1 MAATAYAFDPSK
13 MAPAGAR
20 DWSDPD
26 SWPDPDELPAGAPAV
41 DPFDLDLLP
50 EKLRPWTEDLCERMQ
65 IPADFPAAALIV
77 EAGSLI
83 GRQALIKPKR
93 HDDWTVCPNLF
104 GLLIGRPGLLKTPA
118 LREALAPLQALE
130 SAARIEHEE
139 AMRSYKAQL
148 KVHKIAAKLAD
159 GKIEDALKKGG
170 AKVTREQMVQQ
181 ILEGEAEPEEPK
193 RRRFVTNDATVEKL
207 GEILRDNPNGVLI
220 NRDEL
225 MGLLR
230 GMERDGH
237 EQDRA
242 FYLEAWDGLGR
253 FTYDRIGRGTID
265 IESCVVSILGAVCP
279 GPFQA
284 WVSACAAA
292 GRGDD
297 GFLQR
302 MQVAVWPDSPGEFVN
317 VDRPASQEADKQ
329 RREAISGLAGVGGEV
344 ESAILRFDA
353 EAQDLFDAWRIGLE
367 NRVRAPDTIPA
378 WESYLAKQ
386 RSLLPSIAL
395 ICHLIDEHRGAV
407 GCEQWLR
414 AEAWGE

>member
-1 MAATAYAFDPSK
+1 M
-13 MAPAGAR
+13 
-20 DWSDPD
+20 
-26 SWPDPDELPAGAPAV
+26 
-41 DPFDLDLLP
+41 
-50 EKLRPWTEDLCERMQ
+50 
-65 IPADFPAAALIV
+65 
-77 EAGSLI
+77 
-83 GRQALIKPKR
+83 
-93 HDDWTVCPNLF
+93 F

-159 GKIEDALKKGG
+159 RKIEDALKKGG

-242 FYLEAWDGLGR
+242 FYLEAW
-253 FTYDRIGRGTID
+253 TA
-265 IESCVVSILGAVCP
+265 GAVHLRPDRP
-279 GPFQA
+279 GHDRHQSLRRVDPRGP
-284 WVSACAAA
+284 SARGRSRGGSRPARPPAAVTTGSCSGCRSPS
-292 GRGDD
+292 GRT
-297 GFLQR
+297 
-302 MQVAVWPDSPGEFVN
+302 APGEFVN

-329 RREAISGLAGVGGEV
+329 RREAISGLAGVGGELK
-344 ESAILRFDA
+344 SAILRFDA
-353 EAQDLFDAWRIGLE
+353 EAQEPVRHLADRPGEPGQGAGHHPGLG
-367 NRVRAPDTIPA
+367 NRTWPSSALSCR
-378 WESYLAKQ
+378 
-386 RSLLPSIAL
+386 RSP
-395 ICHLIDEHRGAV
+395 
-407 GCEQWLR
+407 
-414 AEAWGE
+414 